1 MVENK
6 NAQASTIHS
15 SKEKPIQNKN
25 TKFSQKDVELSETP
39 LFFPEGFE
47 KIFLVIY
54 IISLPYIIGLLFLF
68 FVVTEAN
75 VERFLVVNQDSAF
88 FLTWAIGYEI
98 LAVLT
103 ILWIIKMALGFA
115 NESRKPGVR
124 EPFKRP

>member
-54 IISLPYIIGLLFLF
+54 MISLPYIIGLIFLF
-68 FVVTEAN
+68 FVVAEAN
-75 VERFLVVNQDSAF
+75 VERFLAVTGNSPF

-98 LAVLT
+98 LAGLI

-115 NESRKPGVR
+115 HESSKPGVR
-124 EPFKRP
+124 QPFKRP